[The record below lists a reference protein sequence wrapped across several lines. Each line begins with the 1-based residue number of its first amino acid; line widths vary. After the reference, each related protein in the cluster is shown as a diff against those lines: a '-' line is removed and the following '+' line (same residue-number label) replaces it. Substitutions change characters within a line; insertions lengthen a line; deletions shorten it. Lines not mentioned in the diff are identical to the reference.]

1 LQRRLIGRAFWDEVP
16 APVTAITELP
26 IAANPLPPRA
36 TNEQRPPDKARSP
49 AQSRRRIMTRAKILL
64 IAASCAVT
72 IATASPALAL
82 NPQPLPPGR
91 TASTHVFCANGN
103 YTHR

>member
-1 LQRRLIGRAFWDEVP
+1 
-16 APVTAITELP
+16 
-26 IAANPLPPRA
+26 
-36 TNEQRPPDKARSP
+36 
-49 AQSRRRIMTRAKILL
+49 MTRAKILL

-72 IATASPALAL
+72 VATASPALAL

-91 TASTHVFCANGN
+91 TASTHFFCANGN

>member
-1 LQRRLIGRAFWDEVP
+1 M
-16 APVTAITELP
+16 
-26 IAANPLPPRA
+26 
-36 TNEQRPPDKARSP
+36 
-49 AQSRRRIMTRAKILL
+49 MTRAKILL

-91 TASTHVFCANGN
+91 TAAPTHVFCANGN
-103 YTHR
+103 HMHR

>member
-1 LQRRLIGRAFWDEVP
+1 VTTVTERRI
-16 APVTAITELP
+16 APKR
-26 IAANPLPPRA
+26 IAAGA
-36 TNEQRPPDKARSP
+36 TNNQRPPGNPQS